1 MSENVAFHKLSVIVT
16 TQNDVHYKQDL
27 RSLNEIN
34 LHVAHRFSSGNAAL
48 DYIRFNPTHLIVTDI
63 ELRDM
68 NVHDFIKNV
77 NRQNRVRPVP
87 VVVLSETSSK
97 DFVLDTI
104 SAGCSGFVVR
114 PYSTETLKSHL
125 LEVVKLDQL
134 VEIDESVYKM
144 AKEKIGQGEYDGAI
158 ADLQEIVGSG
168 ENQAETYFQQG
179 MQYLWEKKY
188 GKAIVAFKKALQ
200 INSLYIKAYTG
211 LAEAYKGK
219 GDYESYKHYLQL
231 AADEYARLDKFE
243 EVRSLFSEI
252 LKCDPNAPNP
262 YNTLGINL
270 RKQGK
275 FEQAKQA
282 YKQALDL
289 APDDENVHYNM
300 AKSHYFASD
309 YEAAIRYLSN
319 ALRINDGFDEA
330 AKLYEKLTG
339 EQWTSSDAAGDASEK
354 GSD

>member
-1 MSENVAFHKLSVIVT
+1 MSENIAFHKLSVIVT
-16 TQNDVHYKQDL
+16 TQNDAHYQEDL
-27 RSLNEIN
+27 RNLNEIN
-34 LHVAHRFSSGNAAL
+34 LNVAHRFSSGNAAL

-68 NVHDFIKNV
+68 NVQEFIKSV
-77 NRQNRVRPVP
+77 NQQHRTRPVP
-87 VVVLSETSSK
+87 VVVVSDTSSE
-97 DFVLDTI
+97 DFVLDSI

-114 PYSTETLKSHL
+114 PYTTETLKNHL
-125 LEVVKLDQL
+125 VEVVKLDQL
-134 VEIDESVYKM
+134 VEIDESVYEM
-144 AKEKIGQGEYDGAI
+144 AREKISQGEYDGAI
-158 ADLQEIVGSG
+158 ADLQEIV
-168 ENQAETYFQQG
+168 ENEENEADVYFQQG

-200 INSLYIKAYTG
+200 INGLYIKAYTG

-219 GDYESYKHYLQL
+219 GDYENYKHYLQM
-231 AADEYARLDKFE
+231 AADEYARLDEFE
-243 EVRSLFSEI
+243 EVRSLFTEI

-275 FEQAKQA
+275 YEQAKVA

-300 AKSHYFASD
+300 AKSYYFASELD
-309 YEAAIRYLSN
+309 AAIRYLTN
-319 ALRINDGFDEA
+319 ALSINAGFDEA
-330 AKLYEKLTG
+330 RKLYEKLTG
-339 EQWTSSDAAGDASEK
+339 QEWTGSAARDEPGQ
-354 GSD
+354 GSGR